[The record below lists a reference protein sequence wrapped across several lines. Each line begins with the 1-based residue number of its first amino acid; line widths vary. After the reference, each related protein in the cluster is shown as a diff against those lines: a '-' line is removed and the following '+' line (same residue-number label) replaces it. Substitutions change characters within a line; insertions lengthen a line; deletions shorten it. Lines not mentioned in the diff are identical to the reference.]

1 MPHPRLLHGPV
12 FAGKQVAYYPVFVQ
26 GVDEDET
33 FGNTFEPTPCDG
45 CVFYNATTRCGWSKV
60 HLALCM
66 ELAHK
71 CLVQLVQQQT

>member
-66 ELAHK
+66 ELVHK
-71 CLVQLVQQQT
+71 CLVQQQT